1 MDEDIL
7 AKAKTKARGDNYG
20 RNTTSNSAQDGRRDE
35 A

>member
-7 AKAKTKARGDNYG
+7 AKARGDNYG